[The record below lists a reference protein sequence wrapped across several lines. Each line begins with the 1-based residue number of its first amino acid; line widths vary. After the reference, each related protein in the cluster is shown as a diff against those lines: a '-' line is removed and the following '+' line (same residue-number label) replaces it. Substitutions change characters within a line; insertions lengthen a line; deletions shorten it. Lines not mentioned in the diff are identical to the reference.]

1 MSQGSG
7 ASLILNVDDN
17 EDIRRYR
24 SAILANAGF
33 AVREAHDGIDAV
45 RILDVVQPALIVLD
59 VHMPGLDGFEV
70 CHRIKQNPWT
80 RHIPVLHVT
89 CERTNPTDWTR
100 GLESGADSYLIEPI
114 DPAVLVTVVRALLQ
128 RAAAEAATR
137 AAEEEARRA
146 LEERE
151 QKYRDLF
158 NNATDI
164 LYTFD
169 VKGRVTSVNRAVEEV
184 TGLRASVIVGRH
196 FTEFV
201 APEFFTAM
209 RERFQRELTGQQT
222 GIAELEILG
231 AGGARIPVEIRSRS
245 VMRDGHV
252 LEIQGTARDIRE
264 RKAMERQLTRTQKL
278 EALGR
283 MAAGIAHDFNNV
295 LAIVNGCTSAALD
308 SLPPDHPARPDVH
321 AIADA
326 TTRGTAL
333 ARQLLAFGRQQVL
346 QPRSVAFDELVRNT
360 MSLVE
365 HLTGPH
371 IRLHVDLQ
379 CGQMHVF
386 AEPSQI
392 EQVILNLAI
401 NARDAMAGGGD
412 LSIATTLVEGV
423 GADHGRSA
431 APAHWVAL
439 TVSDTGCGIDS
450 ETMAHIFEPFFTT
463 KPSDLG
469 TGLGLATVYGIV
481 TQSGGGIDVVSEPGR
496 GTRFTLQLPAVAVAD
511 SGPRAVTID
520 ERAAPMRP

>member
-1 MSQGSG
+1 MSQASG
-7 ASLILNVDDN
+7 AALILNVDDN
-17 EDIRRYR
+17 EAIRRYR
-24 SAILANAGF
+24 TAILAEAGF
-33 AVREAHDGIDAV
+33 TVREAHDGADAV
-45 RILDVVQPALIVLD
+45 RILDLVHPALVVLD

-100 GLESGADSYLIEPI
+100 GLESGADSYLIEPV
-114 DPAVLVTVVRALLQ
+114 DPSVLVTVVRALLQ

-137 AAEEEARRA
+137 TAEAEARRA

-158 NNATDI
+158 DNATDI

-169 VKGRVTSVNRAVEEV
+169 VKGRVTSVNRAAEDV
-184 TGLRASVIVGRH
+184 TGLRASEIVGRH

-201 APEFFTAM
+201 PPEYVGAM

-222 GIAELEILG
+222 GSAELEILG
-231 AGGARIPVEIRSRS
+231 AGGIRIPVEIHSRP
-245 VMRDGHV
+245 VMRDGH
-252 LEIQGTARDIRE
+252 LIEIQGTACDIRD

-283 MAAGIAHDFNNV
+283 MAAGIAHDFNN
-295 LAIVNGCTSAALD
+295 LLTIVEGCTSAALE
-308 SLPPDHPARPDVH
+308 SLSPDHPARGDVR
-321 AIADA
+321 AIVDA
-326 TTRGTAL
+326 TSRGTAL

-346 QPRSVAFDELVRNT
+346 QPRSVDFDELVRNT
-360 MSLVE
+360 VSLVE
-365 HLTGPH
+365 HLTGPR
-371 IRLHVDLQ
+371 IRLHLDLQ
-379 CGQMHVF
+379 CGRTHIL

-401 NARDAMAGGGD
+401 NSRDAMTNGGD
-412 LSIATTLVEGV
+412 LSIATMLVEGV
-423 GADHGRSA
+423 SADGRGT
-431 APAHWVAL
+431 APAQWVAL
-439 TVSDTGCGIDS
+439 IVSDTGCGIDS

-481 TQSGGGIDVVSEPGR
+481 TQSGGAIDVASEPGR
-496 GTRFTLQLPAVAVAD
+496 GTRFTIQFPLAPAIVSA
-511 SGPRAVTID
+511 
-520 ERAAPMRP
+520 

>member
-1 MSQGSG
+1 MSYGSRPP
-7 ASLILNVDDN
+7 LILNVDDN
-17 EDIRRYR
+17 EDIRRSR
-24 SAILANAGF
+24 SAILAAAGF
-33 AVREAHDGIDAV
+33 AVREAQNGTDAV
-45 RILDVVQPALIVLD
+45 QALDLVQPALVVLD

-114 DPAVLVTVVRALLQ
+114 DPAVLVAVVQALLQ

-137 AAEEEARRA
+137 AADDEARRA
-146 LEERE
+146 LEQRE

-158 NNATDI
+158 NNATGI
-164 LYTFD
+164 LYTLD
-169 VKGRVTSVNRAVEEV
+169 VKGRVTSVNRAAEAL
-184 TGLRASVIVGRH
+184 TGLRDTEIVGHH

-201 APEFFTAM
+201 APEFLTAM

-222 GIAELEILG
+222 ASAELEILG
-231 AGGARIPVEIRSRS
+231 AGGARIPIEIHSRP
-245 VMRDGHV
+245 VMRDGHLV
-252 LEIQGTARDIRE
+252 EIQGTARDIRE

-283 MAAGIAHDFNNV
+283 MAAGIAHDFNN
-295 LAIVNGCTSAALD
+295 LLTIVGGCTSAALD
-308 SLPPDHPARPDVH
+308 SLPSNHPARGDVQ
-321 AIADA
+321 AIVDA
-326 TTRGTAL
+326 TNRGTAL

-346 QPRSVAFDELVRNT
+346 QPRHVDFDELVRT
-360 MSLVE
+360 TASLVE
-365 HLTGPH
+365 HLTGSR
-371 IRLHVDLQ
+371 IRLHLDLQ
-379 CGQMHVF
+379 CGGTHIF

-401 NARDAMAGGGD
+401 NARDAMANGGD
-412 LSIATTLVEGV
+412 LTIATTLLEGV
-423 GADHGRSA
+423 SA
-431 APAHWVAL
+431 EDDRGSAPMQWVAL

-481 TQSGGGIDVVSEPGR
+481 TQSGGAIDVVSEPGR
-496 GTRFTLQLPAVAVAD
+496 GTRFTIQLPL
-511 SGPRAVTID
+511 
-520 ERAAPMRP
+520 APASVSA